1 MTFNKE
7 KLKPVIEYI
16 LKQEAQE
23 SLDSGDQYD
32 AAYAIYDAEVTP
44 ASVLAL
50 IAENKRLTG
59 CIVQRRA
66 QAEQYDQALI
76 KMAAERDQLR
86 AAISTPELVFVNMK
100 AGRIAKISLR
110 SAIDLHGEVIN
121 GDDAQ
126 QIEIAKLRAEVAGLK
141 TGFEAYER
149 VKAELKAEVEALR
162 KYREEFAVLAERR
175 REEADALRK
184 DSESYRLL
192 SFCHGQGTLELV
204 RSHHELCAEIRRL
217 KILAGEP
224 VPPTP
229 EEFIGPSPE
238 GPTARIRRKLAA
250 LGQGEQS

>member
-1 MTFNKE
+1 MGDYA
-7 KLKPVIEYI
+7 KL
-16 LKQEAQE
+16 QSRCQRGEA
-23 SLDSGDQYD
+23 SLSG
-32 AAYAIYDAEVTP
+32 ANNLLAECH
-44 ASVLAL
+44 AELGKL
-50 IAENKRLTG
+50 IAENERLKTLRSVTERDLAQELEVWRNGPSCWDCGDTG
-59 CIVQRRA
+59 DVHDIVGEWRGKCDCNA
-66 QAEQYDQALI
+66 AKLI
-76 KMAAERDQLR
+76 DVSYERDQ
-86 AAISTPELVFVNMK
+86 
-100 AGRIAKISLR
+100 
-110 SAIDLHGEVIN
+110 
-121 GDDAQ
+121 
-126 QIEIAKLRAEVAGLK
+126 LRAEVAGLK
-141 TGFEAYER
+141 TGYEAYER
-149 VKAELKAEVEALR
+149 VNAELKAEVEMLR
-162 KYREEFAVLAERR
+162 KYGEEFAVLAERR

>member
-1 MTFNKE
+1 MTDYTNLQSRCQRGE
-7 KLKPVIEYI
+7 ASLSGANNLLAECHAELGKLI
-16 LKQEAQE
+16 
-23 SLDSGDQYD
+23 
-32 AAYAIYDAEVTP
+32 
-44 ASVLAL
+44 
-50 IAENKRLTG
+50 
-59 CIVQRRA
+59 
-66 QAEQYDQALI
+66 
-76 KMAAERDQLR
+76 AERDQLN
-86 AAISTPELVFVNMK
+86 AAISTPESVFINMK
-100 AGRIAKISLR
+100 SGRIARISLR